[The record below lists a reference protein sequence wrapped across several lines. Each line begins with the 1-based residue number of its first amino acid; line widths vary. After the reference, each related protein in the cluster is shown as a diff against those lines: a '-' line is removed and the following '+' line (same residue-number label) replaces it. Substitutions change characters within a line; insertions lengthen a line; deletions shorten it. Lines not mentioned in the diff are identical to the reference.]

1 MLPSV
6 QLGKNWCQ
14 DVDKGRFDAKISAA
28 TPWGQLPSADFI
40 DKLQQCTRHVLSD
53 DVLHQQTDKCANSP
67 YYPQNAVA
75 GSPGPVPPVHP
86 LRNAPAPSLAIS
98 GGGASTDASCSF
110 SAEDH
115 DPFFCA
121 AASIRARN
129 CTASRATNLLIIQ
142 AGMLPPGST
151 VSMQMNIIHH
161 HSVRMC
167 MKDQVSPSRVS
178 LFRCIRSRTGLLL
191 SRAVRQSPPLQ
202 LPGCTTA
209 TNRTLLGES
218 EPTLIVSASDGL
230 YRRYCVTE
238 RGQQYVISSFRR
250 SAGKFS
256 LGPSSPLPHLL
267 APVTLTTS
275 FAK

>member
-1 MLPSV
+1 MCFL
-6 QLGKNWCQ
+6 
-14 DVDKGRFDAKISAA
+14 F
-28 TPWGQLPSADFI
+28 
-40 DKLQQCTRHVLSD
+40 
-53 DVLHQQTDKCANSP
+53 
-67 YYPQNAVA
+67 
-75 GSPGPVPPVHP
+75 
-86 LRNAPAPSLAIS
+86 
-98 GGGASTDASCSF
+98 F

-142 AGMLPPGST
+142 AGMFPPGST

-167 MKDQVSPSRVS
+167 MKDQVSP
-178 LFRCIRSRTGLLL
+178 RCIRSRTGLLL

-202 LPGCTTA
+202 LPGRDTA

-238 RGQQYVISSFRR
+238 RGQQYVNPSFHR

-275 FAK
+275 CAK